1 MAMHPI
7 LPHPWPAV
15 PVGVSPPVTVTLRSG
30 VEVVFRPMTPADRE
44 IYLAGVEHVGPE
56 SRRMRFFAA
65 KPWLSEGEI
74 RYFTEVDHHD
84 HEAILGLVDG
94 AVVGIARIVRDRTDP
109 RRAELGVVVVD
120 EWHGRGVG
128 TALVR
133 RIVERAAEEGVDR
146 VRASVLGDNVG
157 MLATIRRLGLR
168 THTVSMGPVIE
179 IDIETGRPTPERPQ
193 AA

>member
-1 MAMHPI
+1 MATHPL
-7 LPHPWPAV
+7 LPHPWPSV
-15 PVGVSPPVTVTLRSG
+15 PAIVSPPVTVTLRSG
-30 VEVVFRPMTPADRE
+30 VEVVLRPMTPEDRA

-65 KPWLSEGEI
+65 KPWLSESEI

-84 HEAILGLVDG
+84 HEAILALVEG
-94 AVVGIARIVRDRTDP
+94 AVVGIARIVRDRSHP
-109 RRAELGVVVVD
+109 QRAELGVVVTD

-133 RIVERAAEEGVDR
+133 RIVERAAEEGIDR
-146 VRASVLGDNVG
+146 VRASVLADNAG

-168 THTVSMGPVIE
+168 THTVSMGAVIE
-179 IDIETGRPTPERPQ
+179 IDIESGGPTPRHPR